1 MPPPALLDLSTLDL
15 NRVLVTR
22 EQIYEKLPHRY
33 EFMQLDGVVHLDQ
46 EKAIAVGYRDIR
58 SDEWWVR
65 GHIPGRP
72 LFPGVLMVET
82 AAHLAS
88 YVSVLVLKGVTFLGF
103 GGIDKTKFRE
113 AVSPPARL
121 YLICRADQIKPRRT
135 ICTVQ
140 GFVDGRMAFE
150 TQITGLP
157 M

>member
-1 MPPPALLDLSTLDL
+1 MPPPAILDLSTIDV

-33 EFMQLDGVVHLDQ
+33 EFMQLDGILHLDI
-46 EKAIAVGYRDIR
+46 EKGVAVGYRDIR
-58 SDEWWVR
+58 EDEWWVR

-88 YVSVLVLKGVTFLGF
+88 YVSMLVLKGTRFLGF

-113 AVSPPARL
+113 AISPPAK
-121 YLICRADQIKPRRT
+121 LILVGRAD
-135 ICTVQ
+135 
-140 GFVDGRMAFE
+140 
-150 TQITGLP
+150 
-157 M
+157 